1 MPDIAKCPG
10 GDCPQKETCFRF
22 TAMPNEF
29 MQSYFVDP
37 PNKGGE
43 CDYYW
48 KVVEYPEE
56 GLFHLKMEENG
67 E

>member
-1 MPDIAKCPG
+1 
-10 GDCPQKETCFRF
+10 
-22 TAMPNEF
+22 

-37 PNKGGE
+37 PNKDGE
-43 CDYYW
+43 CDHYW